1 MTIDLGLLGA
11 HLRAHQVTPAAAADV
26 ERAGYGTLWLDAS
39 PPADLTLAEELLD
52 ATTGLAVGTSVVNV
66 WTADPDAVAA
76 SYHRIEARHPGRFL
90 LGVGI
95 GHREVHREYTSPYD
109 TLASYVDRLAAK
121 GVPADRTVVAAL
133 GPRMLRLARDRT
145 AGAVPCMA
153 TPEHTRRA
161 RSVLGAGKLLLPGHF
176 ALPQPDAER
185 ARAIA
190 RSAPPGTALGVANYA
205 NNLRRLGFTDDDL
218 ADAGSD
224 RLIDALVAHG
234 DPAAVARGLLAHRDA
249 GADHV
254 GVYPLGDDPIAT
266 LLAVAQAVH
275 GVGDET
281 RRGPRPVTGR
291 GPRAW
296 S

>member
-1 MTIDLGLLGA
+1 MTIELGLLGA
-11 HLRAHQVTPAAAADV
+11 HLREHEVNPAAAAEV

-39 PPADLTLAEELLD
+39 PPADLALAEKLLD
-52 ATTGLAVGTSVVNV
+52 ATTRLTVGTSVVNA
-66 WTADPDAVAA
+66 WTADAGTVAA

-95 GHREVHREYTSPYD
+95 GHREVHAGYAAPYD
-109 TLASYVDRLAAK
+109 TLLSYLDQLGRA
-121 GVPADRTVVAAL
+121 GVPGGRVVVAAL

-145 AGAVPCMA
+145 AGTVPGMV

-161 RSVLGAGKLLLPGHF
+161 RSILGAGKLLLPGHF
-176 ALPQPDAER
+176 ALVEPDTGR

-190 RSAPPGTALGVANYA
+190 RSAPPGTALAVTNYA
-205 NNLRRLGFTDDDL
+205 NNLRRLGYTDDDL

-234 DPAAVARGLLAHRDA
+234 DPATVATGLLAHRDA

-254 GVYPLGDDPIAT
+254 GVHPLGDDPIAT
-266 LLAVAQAVH
+266 LLAVAEAVH
-275 GVGDET
+275 AVKA
-281 RRGPRPVTGR
+281 R
-291 GPRAW
+291 
-296 S
+296 